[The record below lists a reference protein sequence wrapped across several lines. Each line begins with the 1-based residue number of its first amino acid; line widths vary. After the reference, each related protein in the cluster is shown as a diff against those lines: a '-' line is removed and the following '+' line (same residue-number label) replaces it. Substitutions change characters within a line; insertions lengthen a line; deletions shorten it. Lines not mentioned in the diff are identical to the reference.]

1 MKKIIIAIDGYS
13 GCGKSTTAKAVAKR
27 LQYTYLDSGA
37 MYRAVTLYFLRNNTD
52 LANLEDIINNL
63 KDININ
69 FHFNEAKGIQETFM
83 NGENIEA
90 EIRGMSVS
98 SHVSEVSTVA
108 NVRTTMVDIQQRM
121 GIDKGIVMDG
131 RDIGTVVFPKAE
143 LKIFMTADTTIRA
156 ERRQK
161 ELLERGERISLDI
174 VRENLESRDAIDTGR
189 AVSPLKKALDAIE
202 IDTSNLEFKDQ
213 VTKIIELAKERM
225 N

>member
-121 GIDKGIVMDG
+121 GIDKGVVMDG